1 MPGSLRG
8 IPITMTSAETGL
20 TVPMHMEAVACD
32 LCGADDPELL
42 LLLRDRIFRTTE
54 ESFRLVRC
62 RSCELRYLNPRPIA
76 EVIDR
81 YYPATYDPFARR
93 GLSARVKARQYR
105 KAVDELWPFLA
116 PPARVLDLGC
126 ATGDL
131 LQAVR
136 ERGNPNVLGIEPS
149 AHAAAIA
156 RDRYGLDVRAGQ
168 LADAVISDT
177 SLDVVLMSHVIE
189 HLPSPARTLT
199 EIARVLRPDGTIV
212 LWLPSADSLAA
223 RFWGDAWMGY
233 DAPRH
238 LYTFTPATLTKLLD
252 RTGFTVREIQ
262 HEWIGLEWS
271 WGLRLRARERWSSEV
286 VDRLLMGLHPALT
299 AAFTPISAAAA
310 LTRKAG
316 RIRVIAHRREA

>member
-1 MPGSLRG
+1 MRG
-8 IPITMTSAETGL
+8 TLNTMTFVEPPPSLPT
-20 TVPMHMEAVACD
+20 HMETVACD
-32 LCGADDPELL
+32 LCGADDPESLL
-42 LLLRDRIFRTTE
+42 DLRDRMFRTTE
-54 ESFRLVRC
+54 EVFRLVRC
-62 RSCELRYLNPRPIA
+62 RRCGLRYLNPRPAA
-76 EVIDR
+76 EALER

-93 GLSARVKARQYR
+93 GLSARVKARQER
-105 KAVDELWPFLA
+105 KAVDALWPFLS

-131 LQAVR
+131 LQALR

-149 AHAAAIA
+149 AHAVAIA

-168 LADAVISDT
+168 LADAAIP
-177 SLDVVLMSHVIE
+177 DVSIDAVLMSHVIE

-199 EIARVLRPDGTIV
+199 EIKRVLRPGGTLV
-212 LWLPSADSLAA
+212 LWLPNADSLAE

-238 LYTFTPATLTKLLD
+238 LYTFTPATLTALLQ
-252 RTGFTVREIQ
+252 RTGFVVREIQ

-271 WGLRLRARERWSSEV
+271 WGCRLRARERWGSEAAV
-286 VDRLLMGLHPALT
+286 RLLARLHPALT
-299 AAFTPISAAAA
+299 AAFTPLSAAAA

-316 RIRVIAHRREA
+316 RIRVIACRRMA